1 MLRRGATLFE
11 VIITVAVMGV
21 LAVAVYLN
29 QAASSK
35 LGGESANV
43 DRAARLLAEIADAAG
58 RTTGTGGA
66 TSFNQ
71 DIGNANAN
79 VSANAGKLSQLTTKL
94 TNLDLNSCMYQYTTS
109 EAGRWVRPYF
119 YRILPTTGFN
129 IAPGYFAQD
138 SLIRYN
144 EAGVPT
150 TLANR
155 PDANDAFSYGTLAI
169 VMPNTQLQDAVALAN
184 RVEGDQSGILGAV
197 RYFPRDGSTPVTLEY
212 HFTIRGC

>member
-11 VIITVAVMGV
+11 VIITVAVMAV
-21 LAVAVYLN
+21 IAVAVYLN
-29 QAASSK
+29 EAASSK
-35 LGGESANV
+35 VGGESANV
-43 DRAARLLAEIADAAG
+43 DRAARILSEIADAAG

-71 DIGNANAN
+71 YIGNANAN
-79 VSANAGKLSQLTTKL
+79 VSANAGKLSQLTSKL
-94 TNLDLNSCMYQYTTS
+94 VEGDLNSCMYAYTTS
-109 EAGRWVRPYF
+109 EVNRWIAPFY
-119 YRILPTTGFN
+119 YRILPETGFN

-150 TLANR
+150 TVANR
-155 PDANDAFSYGTLAI
+155 PDHNDAFSFGTLAI
-169 VMPNTQLQDAVALAN
+169 VMPNTQLPDAVALAN

-197 RYFPRDGSTPVTLEY
+197 
-212 HFTIRGC
+212 